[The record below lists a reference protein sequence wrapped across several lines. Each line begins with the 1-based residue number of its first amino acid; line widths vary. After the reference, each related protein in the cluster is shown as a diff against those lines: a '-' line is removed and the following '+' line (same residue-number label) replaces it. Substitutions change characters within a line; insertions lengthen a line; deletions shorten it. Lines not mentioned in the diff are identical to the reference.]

1 MSKKV
6 QIKAISE
13 KLITERLQFENPW
26 WITGR
31 TEEFYSVLK
40 KRLYFESFHKL
51 VEETDVR
58 RAVVLMGPRRVGK
71 TVMMQHSVQNLLENK
86 VSPGK
91 IVFINIENPIYNN
104 RGLEELM
111 RLALTASGGTSPGGY
126 FIYFDEI
133 QYLKN
138 WEVHLKSLVDSYP
151 HTKFIVSGSASAA
164 LKLKSAE
171 SGAGRF
177 TEFHLP
183 PLTFFEYI
191 SLKEYTNL
199 IKPGPLSWQGNLTS
213 YFTTPNIKEMN
224 RYFLHYINF
233 GGYPEVIFNEK
244 IQSDPGRYIKN
255 DIIDKVLLRD
265 LPSLY
270 GIQDVQELN
279 SFFTTLAYNTGN
291 EISLEGLSQS
301 SGADKNLLKKY
312 LEYLEAAFLIKVVN
326 RVDDNSKKFK
336 RVTFYKVYLTNPS
349 LRSALF
355 APVDSNDELI
365 GNIVE
370 TAVFSQLFHKP
381 GFMPWYARW
390 NQGRNNGEV
399 DLLGLDPQRLKPSW
413 IAEIKWSNR
422 FFTNETSLKSLFYF
436 MEKNNM
442 KSALVTTLTETG
454 VKEINGITIHF
465 VPAAL
470 YALAAGAYNISL

>member
-1 MSKKV
+1 M
-6 QIKAISE
+6 
-13 KLITERLQFENPW
+13 
-26 WITGR
+26 
-31 TEEFYSVLK
+31 
-40 KRLYFESFHKL
+40 
-51 VEETDVR
+51 
-58 RAVVLMGPRRVGK
+58 
-71 TVMMQHSVQNLLENK
+71 
-86 VSPGK
+86 
-91 IVFINIENPIYNN
+91 
-104 RGLEELM
+104 
-111 RLALTASGGTSPGGY
+111 
-126 FIYFDEI
+126 
-133 QYLKN
+133 
-138 WEVHLKSLVDSYP
+138 LVDSFPY
-151 HTKFIVSGSASAA
+151 TKFIVSGSASAA

-177 TEFHLP
+177 TEFQLP

-191 SLKEYTNL
+191 TLKGYTGL
-199 IKPGPLSWQGNLTS
+199 IKPGTLTWEGNLTS
-213 YFTTPNIKEMN
+213 YFTTHNIKEMN
-224 RYFLHYINF
+224 RHFLQYINF

-244 IQSDPGRYIKN
+244 IQSDPGRYIKS

-301 SGADKNLLKKY
+301 SGVDKNLLKKY
-312 LEYLEAAFLIKVVN
+312 LDYLEAAFLIRVVN

-365 GNIVE
+365 GNLVE
-370 TAVFSQLFHKP
+370 TAIFSQLFHKQ
-381 GFMPWYARW
+381 GFTPWYARW

-399 DLLGLDPQRLKPSW
+399 DLLGLDPHRFKPAW

-422 FFTNETSLKSLFYF
+422 FFMNETSLKSLLYF

-442 KSALVTTLTETG
+442 NSALVTTLTESG
-454 VKEINGITIHF
+454 EKVVNGRTIHF
-465 VPAAL
+465 IPAAL
-470 YALAAGAYNISL
+470 YALAAGVYHFPPS